1 MRRKSKFTI
10 PTKYILIALT
20 VLCVGTMYVSF
31 TMNLSGGPLN
41 SVAGTVFGPMQKGIN
56 SIGTWMTGKADNLK
70 KLSDV
75 MNENKELQSQ
85 VDELTSELNTIKLE
99 QSELDNLRQLLDL
112 DKKYPDYKKV
122 AANVIGKD
130 TGNWFST
137 FLIDK
142 GSKDGIEKDMNVI
155 AGSGLVGIVIDVGP
169 HYAKVRSIID
179 DISSVS
185 GQVLSTSDNCFVNG
199 NLQLMTEDQTIELK
213 SLNDADNQVKS
224 GDQIVTSNVS
234 SKYLQGILIGYID
247 KIGMDS
253 NNLTKSGT
261 VTPAVDF
268 EHLQEVLVIL
278 DKKETGTETE

>member
-56 SIGTWMTGKADNLK
+56 SIGTWMTGKADNLQ